1 MNLTLARLLSAQD
14 FLTSQGDLLMQKRTS
29 SQEGLELF
37 NDLLKLDPSHARYY
51 EDEQSLLIMNQ
62 VCAFPFSLLYSS

>member
-14 FLTSQGDLLMQKRTS
+14 FLTSQGNLLMQKRTN
-29 SQEGLELF
+29 SQEVLELF

-51 EDEQSLLIMNQ
+51 EDERSLLIMNQ